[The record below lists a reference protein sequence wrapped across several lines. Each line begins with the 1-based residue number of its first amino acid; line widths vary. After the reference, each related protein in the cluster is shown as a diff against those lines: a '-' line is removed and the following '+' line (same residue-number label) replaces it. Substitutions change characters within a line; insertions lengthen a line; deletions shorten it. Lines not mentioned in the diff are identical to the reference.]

1 MRIVVIGAGQVGST
15 IVEALHD
22 EHELTVVDLDP
33 RRLARIARR
42 YDVLTREGNGA
53 SRRTLA
59 DAGVKEAHLAIAC
72 TSRDETNLVAAMF
85 SKKLSP
91 RTTSVMR
98 ASNVEYLELWR
109 EGQLDVDFIVSAE
122 LETAH
127 VISRMIGVPAARQTD
142 VFANGQVQ
150 IVEFEIPPN
159 CAPGLVDVPLR
170 DAAIPPDSKVASIIR
185 GEETLLPRGDA
196 TLRAGD
202 RIVVIG
208 SPRAAQQWSIL
219 MGSATGRVEDV
230 VVYGGGRL
238 GTAIA
243 SLLLEQGL
251 GVRLIEP
258 DPVRARSVAELLPGV
273 RVYQAT
279 GLDADF
285 LERERIGDVQAA
297 VFAMGE
303 DERNHF
309 AAALAKVHGV
319 GFTIATVHDAASIPV
334 YEATGVDAT
343 VDPRAVTA
351 EEIVRFA
358 HDPRTQQVAMFEG
371 TRYEVLDIVTKPDSE
386 YVGKRFRDMPIRGA
400 LIGAVVRNDE
410 AIFPHGD
417 DVLQAG
423 DRVIVFTE
431 SRRAP
436 VVEQAL

>member
-59 DAGVKEAHLAIAC
+59 EAGVKEAHLAIAC

-109 EGQLDVDFIVSAE
+109 EGQLDVDFIVSGE

-127 VISRMIGVPAARQTD
+127 VITRMIGVPAARQTD

-159 CAPGLVDVPLR
+159 CAPGLVDLPLR
-170 DAAIPPDSKVASIIR
+170 QAAIPPDSKVASIIR

-208 SPRAAQQWSIL
+208 SPRAAQQWSLL
-219 MGSATGRVEDV
+219 MGSAAGRVEDV
-230 VVYGGGRL
+230 VVYGAGRL

-258 DPVRARSVAELLPGV
+258 DPVRARAVAELLPGV

-279 GLDADF
+279 GLEADF

-309 AAALAKVHGV
+309 AAALAK
-319 GFTIATVHDAASIPV
+319 
-334 YEATGVDAT
+334 
-343 VDPRAVTA
+343 
-351 EEIVRFA
+351 EIVRFA

-400 LIGAVVRNDE
+400 LIGAVVRDGE
-410 AIFPHGD
+410 ALFPHGE